1 MNLNDV
7 IKNRGKTMKSLKK
20 AQGITLIGFVFV
32 LGVLGIFLYAGMQI
46 GPVYMEHFSVK
57 DAMDRVAKE
66 GGNMTPSEIKSML
79 GKSLNISYVTQV
91 SAKDFKVVR
100 GNGRQLQ
107 VDYVV
112 EKEFIG
118 NLGFT
123 MKFSE
128 SVTL

>member
-20 AQGITLIGFVFV
+20 ARGITLIGFVFA

>member
-20 AQGITLIGFVFV
+20 ARGITLIGFVFA

-66 GGNMTPSEIKSML
+66 GGNLTPSEIKSML

-91 SAKDFKVVR
+91 DANDFKVVR

-107 VDYVV
+107 VNYVV

>member
-20 AQGITLIGFVFV
+20 ARGITLIGFVFA

-66 GGNMTPSEIKSML
+66 GGNLTPSEIKSML

-91 SAKDFKVVR
+91 DAKDFKVVR

-107 VDYVV
+107 VNYVV

>member
-1 MNLNDV
+1 
-7 IKNRGKTMKSLKK
+7 MKSLKK
-20 AQGITLIGFVFV
+20 ARGITLIGFVFA

-66 GGNMTPSEIKSML
+66 GGNLTPSEIKSML

-91 SAKDFKVVR
+91 DANDFKVVR

-107 VDYVV
+107 VNYVV